1 MQVPSEVRGVTSPW
15 RQARSKL
22 SNMCAGNWTQVP
34 WVAVCVPNCRSIF
47 PGYLF
52 LFPKELPGFSLH
64 LLLFR
69 LSLCFCLE
77 LPHNVS
83 FRSRLTTWDSWW
95 QSGREML
102 GSEWNIS
109 SLGSCI
115 WTHGPQLVILFR
127 KDMGTSGGGASL
139 KGVVP
144 GWVLRF
150 YIFLHILFAL
160 PEFPFSGTTLMFL
173 AHAFPAH
180 AFPTQW
186 LTATLKV

>member
-1 MQVPSEVRGVTSPW
+1 
-15 RQARSKL
+15 
-22 SNMCAGNWTQVP
+22 MCAGNWTQVP

-160 PEFPFSGTTLMFL
+160 CFQNSHSVGRHSCSWHMPSRHMPSQHNDLQ
-173 AHAFPAH
+173 P
-180 AFPTQW
+180 PW
-186 LTATLKV
+186 KCKPK